1 MRQRR
6 YVLSAARQAR
16 ALRAAWTGAPMV
28 VSARLSPEA
37 ARRRGAYATGLEF
50 ARMAPEKA
58 LAFAAGGAAWAE
70 GWARLGR
77 VGLEHGLAEL
87 EAAHRLLLQAAR
99 QPVPPGPALA
109 WLSWWQGAALRGA
122 RLAEACAGA
131 GLAASGAALR
141 PVSRTLA
148 GNRRRLG

>member
-6 YVLSAARQAR
+6 YVLKAARQAR
-16 ALRAAWTGAPMV
+16 ALHDVWRGAPAV
-28 VSARLSPEA
+28 VAARLSPA
-37 ARRRGAYATGLEF
+37 AAGRRGALATGLEF
-50 ARMAPEKA
+50 TRMAPEKA

-77 VGLEHGLAEL
+77 AGLEHGLAEL
-87 EAAHRLLLQAAR
+87 EAAHRLMLQAAR
-99 QPVPPGPALA
+99 QPLPPGPALA
-109 WLSWWQGAALRGA
+109 WLAWWQGAALRGA
-122 RLAEACAGA
+122 RLAETCAGA

-141 PVSRTLA
+141 PVQRTLA